1 MSMSFSFDTRA
12 TVDPD
17 VMIRN
22 VGDESVILD
31 LKTERYLGLDEVG
44 TRMWTVIVGSSSIQS
59 AYEALVDEYDV
70 EPQRLRAD
78 LQDLIKRL
86 TEERLITLEAVSERA
101 TQSA

>member
-1 MSMSFSFDTRA
+1 MSFSFDMRA

-17 VMIRN
+17 VMVRN

-44 TRMWTVIVGSSSIQS
+44 TRMWNVIVGSSSIQS
-59 AYEALVDEYDV
+59 AYEALVDEYEV

-78 LQDLIKRL
+78 LQDLVRRL
-86 TEERLITLEAVSERA
+86 AEEKLITLEAVTEPA
-101 TQSA
+101 MTQSA

>member
-1 MSMSFSFDTRA
+1 MSISFDMRA

-22 VGDESVILD
+22 VGNESVILD

-78 LQDLIKRL
+78 LQDLIRRL
-86 TEERLITLEAVSERA
+86 TDERLITLEAVSEPA

>member
-1 MSMSFSFDTRA
+1 MSFSFDMRV

-22 VGDESVILD
+22 VGNESVILD

-78 LQDLIKRL
+78 VQDLIKRL
-86 TEERLITLEAVSERA
+86 AEERLITLEAVSEPA